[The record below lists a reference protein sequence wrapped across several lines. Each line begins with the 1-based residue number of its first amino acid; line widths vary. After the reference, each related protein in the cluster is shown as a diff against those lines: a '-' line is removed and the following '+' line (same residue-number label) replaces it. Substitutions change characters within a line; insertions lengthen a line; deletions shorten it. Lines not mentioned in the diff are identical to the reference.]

1 MMSNGLKINNAC
13 WARTKIDISNS
24 LKIDLKDY
32 ILSNPYRTN
41 EHALYVAEAGG
52 IWTLNPNTLFDSKW
66 IEYVKNDLKLEL
78 DIAQIFFRKPY
89 YQHPGAH
96 VDIAQD
102 LSLYGGGLNWT
113 LDPDDAHMVWYEY
126 PDTEP
131 NFTRRSTTDVNKEW
145 PLEDLTEIDRC
156 IIGQQPTAVRTDIP
170 HTVEMGANERWL
182 ISARFLEFS
191 TWSNYETLV

>member
-1 MMSNGLKINNAC
+1 MINC
-13 WARTKIDISNS
+13 WVRTDIDITNS

-32 ILSNPYRTN
+32 ILSDPCRPG

-52 IWTLNPNTLFDSKW
+52 IWTLDPNTLFDPNW
-66 IEYVKNDLKLEL
+66 IKYIKHDLGLEL

-126 PDTEP
+126 PSNEP
-131 NFTRRSTTDVNKEW
+131 CFNQRSTTDVNKEW
-145 PLEDLTEIDRC
+145 PLGQLTEVDRY
-156 IIGQQPTAVRTDIP
+156 IIGQQPTLVRTDIP
-170 HTVEMGANERWL
+170 HTVDMGANERWL
-182 ISARFLEFS
+182 VSARFLECS
-191 TWSNYETLV
+191 NWSDYETLV

>member
-1 MMSNGLKINNAC
+1 MINC
-13 WARTKIDISNS
+13 WVRTDIDITNS

-32 ILSNPYRTN
+32 ILSDPCRPG

-52 IWTLNPNTLFDSKW
+52 IWTLDPNTLFDPNW
-66 IEYVKNDLKLEL
+66 IKYIKHDLGLEL

-126 PDTEP
+126 PSNEP
-131 NFTRRSTTDVNKEW
+131 CFNQRSTTDVNKEW
-145 PLEDLTEIDRC
+145 LLEQLTEVDRC
-156 IIGQQPTAVRTDIP
+156 IIGQQPTLVRTDIP
-170 HTVEMGANERWL
+170 HTVDMGANERWL
-182 ISARFLEFS
+182 VSARFLECS
-191 TWSNYETLV
+191 NWSDYETLV